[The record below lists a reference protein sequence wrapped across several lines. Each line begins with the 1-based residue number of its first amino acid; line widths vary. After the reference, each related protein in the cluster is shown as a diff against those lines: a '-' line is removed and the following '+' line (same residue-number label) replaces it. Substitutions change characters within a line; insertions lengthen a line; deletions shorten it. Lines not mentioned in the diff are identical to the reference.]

1 MAIEFNCPHCA
12 FAYRLKDELAG
23 KPAKCKS
30 CGAKITIPH
39 PVTVPAEAPRLS
51 AEELAAK
58 EAAAVAALADEP
70 APAEKDPSE
79 QVIPV
84 ECQFC
89 THKWTEPLARAG
101 KNTLCPNPECRQRV
115 KIPEAKSDAPINWQQ
130 NRSKLPTLAKQNFE
144 KLEGV
149 QDAGDTQLVSGK
161 ALTEAGADGIEYEPR
176 SLKRMAMFGFVILA
190 LVGGLVF
197 GVVSLFK
204 TRVETKEDK
213 RMQEAVEE
221 FAKTT
226 GALPA
231 NEAPAE
237 VQLCSALLSIAAG
250 EHAVRHD
257 DPKKLQEALDH
268 FAKARDTIRKAPP
281 GAARNAVACELAVSL
296 LVLGGTDQQIR
307 DQQRIRWVPE
317 FTIKP
322 RLNERVFTVHEELR
336 QTLTLVQG
344 IEFECKNHLARRLTR
359 ALTKHGQAAL
369 AVDLLPL
376 TIFAPNEQDEGKALI
391 ALEVL
396 RADRDSPHPHPRKVL
411 EELKARGGELMKGNP
426 TPASAQTLFLLLDGD
441 KPKQII
447 SPPPPTDPVPEPS
460 RFAYVGKLLLENQ
473 PDEAVKL
480 AQRRSVG
487 GAPEGP
493 VRALTLCADW
503 ATDPA
508 PALDAAFGLVKANAG
523 AKGKSVSPYSVL
535 RLSQI
540 AAEKGRHDQ
549 AKEFAK
555 LIPDD
560 GLAAWA
566 NGSAVQL
573 RVSGSK
579 EKADEGWAELPPADK
594 MPKDLRAGQAW
605 GRLWVARQNTRVAG
619 SQTGAVGAWP
629 TAVGPF
635 GKAGIALGLQD
646 K

>member
-30 CGAKITIPH
+30 CGAKITIPQ
-39 PVTVPAEAPRLS
+39 PVTVPPEAPRLT

-70 APAEKDPSE
+70 VQAEKDPAE
-79 QVIPV
+79 QLIPV

-89 THKWTEPLARAG
+89 NHKWTEPLARAG

-115 KIPEAKSDAPINWQQ
+115 KIPEAKQDAPLDWRQ
-130 NRSKLPTLAKQNFE
+130 NRSKLPSLAKQNAE
-144 KLEGV
+144 KLENV
-149 QDAGDTQLVSGK
+149 QDAADAQYVSGK
-161 ALTEAGADGIEYEPR
+161 ALTLADADGIEYEPR
-176 SLKRMAMFGFVILA
+176 SVKRMAMFGFVALA

-197 GVVSLFK
+197 GVVSFFK
-204 TRVETKEDK
+204 TRVESKEDK

-221 FAKTT
+221 FARTT
-226 GALPA
+226 GSLPA

-257 DPKKLQEALDH
+257 DPKKLQESLDH
-268 FAKARDTIRKAPP
+268 FAKARDTLRKAPP
-281 GAARNAVACELAVSL
+281 GSARNAVACELAVSL
-296 LVLGGTDQQIR
+296 LVLGGSEQQIR
-307 DQQRIRWVPE
+307 DQHRIRWVPE
-317 FTIKP
+317 FTVKP

-344 IEFECKNHLARRLTR
+344 IEFECKNHLARRLAR
-359 ALTKHGQAAL
+359 ALTKQGQPGL

-391 ALEVL
+391 ALEVM
-396 RADRDSPHPHPRKVL
+396 RADKDAPHPRKVL
-411 EELKARGGELMKGNP
+411 DELKARGPELMKGNP
-426 TPASAQTLFLLLDGD
+426 TPASAQTLFLALDGD
-441 KPKQII
+441 KPKQVI

-460 RFAYVGKLLLENQ
+460 RFAYVGKLMLDNQ
-473 PDEAVKL
+473 TDEAVKL

-487 GAPEGP
+487 GSPEGQ

-508 PALDAAFGLVKANAG
+508 PALDAALGLVKANAG

-535 RLSQI
+535 RLAQI
-540 AAEKGRHDQ
+540 AAAKGRHDQ
-549 AKEFAK
+549 AKDFAK
-555 LIPDD
+555 AISDD
-560 GLAAWA
+560 GLSAWA
-566 NGSAVQL
+566 NGSAVQA

-579 EKADEGWAELPPADK
+579 DKADEGWAELPPADK
-594 MPKDLRAGQAW
+594 MPKDLRAGQVW
-605 GRLWVARQNTRVAG
+605 GRLWVARQNTKVAG
-619 SQTGAVGAWP
+619 NQTSAVSAWP